1 LGTGIDIAQSLAD
14 MDLPPRS
21 IRWFAPHFRDR
32 LRAEGADEQ
41 RTLIAIFDTKADVED
56 AFTRYAAAGLDTDG
70 ISVVGLA
77 YHIDEQLCGFACGM
91 GGQDD
96 YTGRDADFWNALWC
110 ALPGAAFLWV
120 PRIGPLVFAGSFL
133 TDVTGAPHA
142 TELAAPVGPV
152 GDALLALGAPLDVAG
167 NCESALRADRLLF
180 VARTEAHDVAS
191 TYVLL
196 GQSRSLEVRVFAAR
210 SPSGGIRATGEAE

>member
-1 LGTGIDIAQSLAD
+1 MRATDAD
-14 MDLPPRS
+14 
-21 IRWFAPHFRDR
+21 DR
-32 LRAEGADEQ
+32 

-70 ISVVGLA
+70 ISVVGRA
-77 YHIDEQLCGFACGM
+77 YHIDEQLCGFACGV

-96 YTGRDADFWNALWC
+96 YAGRDADFWNALWR

-133 TDVTGAPHA
+133 ADVRGASHSI
-142 TELAAPVGPV
+142 ELAAPISPV

-180 VARTEAHDVAS
+180 VARAEPHDVAS

-210 SPSGGIRATGEAE
+210 PPRGGGAHATGEVQ